1 MAQERQSSDDMR
13 LGEAFNGIPVWI
25 RAAAM
30 LGAPTVAAGYLIWLI
45 SGALSQDVRSM
56 RDSMATHSLQT
67 ALLMDKVTES
77 RAASDAKVDVLIRL
91 SQTQCVNAAT
101 DVVQRR
107 NCIDAGGR

>member
-1 MAQERQSSDDMR
+1 MTDHPSNEVVTDALLR
-13 LGEAFNGIPVWI
+13 GIPTWV
-25 RAAAM
+25 RAAAI

-45 SGALSQDVRSM
+45 SSALAVDM
-56 RDSMATHSLQT
+56 RAMRESFTAHTIQT
-67 ALLMDKVTES
+67 AVLVEKVTES
-77 RAASDAKVDVLIRL
+77 RTASDAKVDTLIRI